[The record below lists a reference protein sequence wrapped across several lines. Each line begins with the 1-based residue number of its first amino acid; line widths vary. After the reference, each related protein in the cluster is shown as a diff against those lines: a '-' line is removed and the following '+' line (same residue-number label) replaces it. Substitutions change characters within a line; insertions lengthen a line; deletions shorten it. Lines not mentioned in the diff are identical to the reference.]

1 MKLMSPHS
9 NSTGFSLLNG
19 ARRAVVFWKCVLT
32 ENPFRT
38 DDLDGIYVNA
48 SHISSLK
55 HHDRSRVRFLSCRK
69 AVDKRR
75 GRMGPGLNREVNEQR
90 SRFLARHLAHVTWS
104 HLVIHNQSLRLFCLI
119 KAAGRSA
126 NVQAP
131 DTTVCRCLPRR
142 THARTESSHQID
154 SARAFLSAGWPIR
167 RNLQSLLS
175 RRRCFGIPTSR
186 HRRRSPRLQHGSHS
200 SRTPLRS
207 KIESP
212 MTASISVTPDPQ

>member
-1 MKLMSPHS
+1 M
-9 NSTGFSLLNG
+9 
-19 ARRAVVFWKCVLT
+19 
-32 ENPFRT
+32 
-38 DDLDGIYVNA
+38 YA

-75 GRMGPGLNREVNEQR
+75 GWMGPGLNREVNEQR
-90 SRFLARHLAHVTWS
+90 ASFLAWHFTHIAWGQ
-104 HLVIHNQSLRLFCLI
+104 LVIHNQSLRLLCLM
-119 KAAGRSA
+119 KAAVRSE

-131 DTTVCRCLPRR
+131 DTTACRCLPRR
-142 THARTESSHQID
+142 TRARKESGHRID
-154 SARAFLSAGWPIR
+154 RARAFLSAGWPIR

-175 RRRCFGIPTSR
+175 RRRCFGIPASR

>member
-1 MKLMSPHS
+1 MSPHS

-19 ARRAVVFWKCVLT
+19 ARRAVVFWKCVLI

-55 HHDRSRVRFLSCRK
+55 HHDRSRVRFLSCWK

-90 SRFLARHLAHVTWS
+90 TSFLAWHFTHIAWGQ
-104 HLVIHNQSLRLFCLI
+104 LVIHNQSLRLLCLM
-119 KAAGRSA
+119 KAAVRSENA
-126 NVQAP
+126 QAP
-131 DTTVCRCLPRR
+131 DTTDCRRLPRR
-142 THARTESSHQID
+142 THARTENSHLSD
-154 SARAFLSAGWPIR
+154 RARAFLSAGWPIR
-167 RNLQSLLS
+167 RDLQSLLS

-186 HRRRSPRLQHGSHS
+186 HLHRSARLPFPHS
-200 SRTPLRS
+200 SCTSLGA
-207 KIESP
+207 KIESSI
-212 MTASISVTPDPQ
+212 TASILVTKEPE

>member
-1 MKLMSPHS
+1 MPKSV
-9 NSTGFSLLNG
+9 STGFSLLNG
-19 ARRAVVFWKCVLT
+19 ARRAVVFWECVLT

-38 DDLDGIYVNA
+38 DDLNGIYMNA

-90 SRFLARHLAHVTWS
+90 ASFLTW
-104 HLVIHNQSLRLFCLI
+104 HFTHIAWGQLVIHNQSLRLLCLM
-119 KAAGRSA
+119 KAAVRSE

-131 DTTVCRCLPRR
+131 DTTACRCLPRR
-142 THARTESSHQID
+142 THARTESRHQID
-154 SARAFLSAGWPIR
+154 RARAFLSAGWPIR
-167 RNLQSLLS
+167 RNLKSLLS
-175 RRRCFGIPTSR
+175 RRRCFGIPASR
-186 HRRRSPRLQHGSHS
+186 HRRQSPRLQHGSHS

-212 MTASISVTPDPQ
+212 MTASIFVTKEPE